1 MKRAMGLIIGL
12 VLLLGMVS
20 IAQAATGTQDIAVK
34 VTVTAVLSVSV
45 DRNEYNFGSH
55 STSVTTVSTQAITVT
70 NDSTSAQESYQLN
83 GTNSSPTNWTL
94 ASAPAMNTFEL
105 RAVFEGT
112 SDSDQPLEADFHAGN
127 DDLATGSGVY
137 CTITQFA
144 VDGSPV
150 AQQGINVDT
159 SAVRYLW
166 FLMKTPTFI
175 SVGSA
180 TEQTSTVTITAAYPE

>member
-105 RAVFEGT
+105 RAVFNTAQPAEG
-112 SDSDQPLEADFHAGN
+112 DFDADV

-137 CTITQFA
+137 CTTAQFA

>member
-1 MKRAMGLIIGL
+1 MKRVMGLIIGL

-34 VTVTAVLSVSV
+34 VTVTAELSVSV
-45 DRNEYNFGSH
+45 NRNEYNFGAQ
-55 STSVTTVSTQAITVT
+55 SVGATTVSTQAITVT

-83 GTNSSPTNWTL
+83 GTNTSPSNWTL
-94 ASAPAMNTFEL
+94 ASAPALNTLEL

-112 SDSDQPLEADFHAGN
+112 SDSDQPSESDFHASN

-137 CTITQFA
+137 CTTAQFA

-150 AQQGINVDT
+150 AEKGIDVNT
-159 SAVRYLW
+159 SDPRYLW
-166 FLMKTPTFI
+166 FLLKTPTSV
-175 SVGSA
+175 SVGSGS
-180 TEQTSTVTITAAYPE
+180 EQTSTVTITAAYPE